1 MTPQPAQYGGHAGG
15 GKTYHAAGA
24 RAVEQLAAR
33 MTAALGAA
41 RPPRLTARLT
51 FRQWADAV
59 DSGRMPVIR
68 ALLRDSADLVWTV
81 MQRGG
86 SR

>member
-1 MTPQPAQYGGHAGG
+1 MTPQLARYGGRAGG
-15 GKTYHAAGA
+15 GKTD
-24 RAVEQLAAR
+24 RLAAQ
-33 MTAALGAA
+33 MIAALSPV
-41 RPPRLTARLT
+41 RTPPFRLTARLT

-81 MQRGG
+81 MQRG